1 MKAITLF
8 SKKISQQIKD
18 YYAIENDDN
27 FDSYVEPF
35 FKKIDNYILI
45 HQENYI
51 HYAKLALVIISENA
65 ILSDLSESM
74 KGLVYEPIRNMFKD
88 HLVDETFHAKFYSQ
102 VLSIIWDQLNIEQK
116 IIMGECLCD
125 SIELLS
131 KPRLDVFYY
140 SFKKLGFKDTIIKKL
155 YQKNILQIKL
165 KKEQK
170 PE

>member
-1 MKAITLF
+1 
-8 SKKISQQIKD
+8 
-18 YYAIENDDN
+18 
-27 FDSYVEPF
+27 
-35 FKKIDNYILI
+35 
-45 HQENYI
+45 
-51 HYAKLALVIISENA
+51 
-65 ILSDLSESM
+65 M

-140 SFKKLGFKDTIIKKL
+140 SFKKLGFKDTIIKKAL
-155 YQKNILQIKL
+155 SEEYTSDKIKKRTKARMKYFL
-165 KKEQK
+165 PLFHSLGALEIKSISNRLFNLNLI
-170 PE
+170 